1 MSTIVSRTTAGRS
14 RGPDARR
21 GPGHPRGRQD
31 LERFLIYFVL
41 IVGLSMT
48 LLPFLW
54 MIFASLKTPT
64 EIARIPPTFFPE
76 KPTLENYNTILHD
89 PLLPLLRFYGNST
102 FVAVANVI
110 TNLFTSSLLGY
121 LFAKYEF
128 RGKQAFFGYFMV
140 TMMIPGQMTM
150 IPGYLILVKLGLV
163 NTLWGLVLPGFLN
176 AFGIFMMR
184 QFIETLPNE
193 LLDAARIDG
202 ASEWHI
208 YARVVLPQLGPALAT
223 LGTLTFMSNWN
234 SYLWP
239 MVVITEKERR
249 TLPIILTWYSNQHGA
264 RPHIQMAATVMV
276 VIPILI
282 VYFFFQRWIV
292 QGLSMTGFK

>member
-1 MSTIVSRTTAGRS
+1 M
-14 RGPDARR
+14 
-21 GPGHPRGRQD
+21 
-31 LERFLIYFVL
+31 
-41 IVGLSMT
+41 
-48 LLPFLW
+48 
-54 MIFASLKTPT
+54 
-64 EIARIPPTFFPE
+64 
-76 KPTLENYNTILHD
+76 
-89 PLLPLLRFYGNST
+89 
-102 FVAVANVI
+102 FVAVSNVL
-110 TNLFTSSLLGY
+110 TNLFTSSLLGF

-128 RGKQAFFGYFMV
+128 RGKRLFFGYYMI

-163 NTLWGLVLPGFLN
+163 DTLWGLVVPSFMN

-184 QFIETLPNE
+184 QFIMAIPNE

-202 ASEWHI
+202 ASEWQI
-208 YARVVLPQLGPALAT
+208 YWRIVLPQLGPALAT

-234 SYLWP
+234 AYLWP
-239 MVVITEKERR
+239 MVVITTIERR
-249 TLPIILTWYSNQHGA
+249 TLPIILTWYSTQHGA

-292 QGLSMTGFK
+292 QGFSMSGLKG